1 MLSMAEV
8 PFRPTGP
15 GNHMQLNS
23 EKIKTNIGSE
33 FTEAWV
39 LPAALR
45 QLEECGEAVL
55 VEELIAI
62 FQTDTASRLKLLAHA
77 IETADYTTVRTE
89 AHTIKG
95 SALQVGAVRVA
106 DVCRTMEIEAKNP
119 QPVDLSSLFRVLLQ
133 RFDEVCDVLAARRGP
148 AIDGSPHYG
157 Q

>member
-1 MLSMAEV
+1 M
-8 PFRPTGP
+8 
-15 GNHMQLNS
+15 HLNGKS
-23 EKIKTNIGSE
+23 TERSIGSE
-33 FTEAWV
+33 LSDAWV

-62 FQTDTASRLKLLAHA
+62 FQIDTASRLELLARA
-77 IETADYTTVRTE
+77 VETADYSTAGTE

-106 DVCRTMEIEAKNP
+106 DVCRSMELEAK
-119 QPVDLSSLFRVLLQ
+119 QPRPADLRPLFRALAQ
-133 RFDEVCDVLAARRGP
+133 RFDEVCSVLAARRGP
-148 AIDGSPHYG
+148 VMDGSPRYG